1 MREILV
7 DAFYLLLE
15 VTFLMIALGYAMY
28 YISKKT
34 KKSLLLKKSQ
44 NEHIHLKDAMYLSNQ
59 TSVFLF
65 EVDGSQVFTV
75 TNNQGIQ
82 SIQLQNNN
90 FQKVF
95 DETINELEGKK
106 NDDKAIIE

>member
-1 MREILV
+1 MV
-7 DAFYLLLE
+7 
-15 VTFLMIALGYAMY
+15 ALGYAMY

-34 KKSLLLKKSQ
+34 KNNLLLKKSQ
-44 NEHIHLKDAMYLSNQ
+44 NEHIKLKDAMYMSNQ

-65 EVDGSQVFTV
+65 EVDGSQVLTV
-75 TNNQGIQ
+75 TNNHGIQ

-95 DETINELEGKK
+95 DESLSKLDDKSIDETLNEVEGKLYE
-106 NDDKAIIE
+106 DKTILK